1 MEKVKL
7 QTSWKLEPC
16 YKQTEAQLP
25 INQKDTGLVLL
36 LHLHLSTMLVNC
48 LIALVT
54 EVTEQDLIVPQT
66 RLTPGS
72 TFLSW
77 ELRLWLWLWL
87 VCSDLGNGVMGL

>member
-1 MEKVKL
+1 
-7 QTSWKLEPC
+7 
-16 YKQTEAQLP
+16 
-25 INQKDTGLVLL
+25 
-36 LHLHLSTMLVNC
+36 MLVNY

-77 ELRLWLWLWL
+77 ELRLWLWL